1 MHISRDAIDRYTHK
15 SSSRLNTPADS
26 SIDPTN
32 GASDRPLDD
41 ATKDIAPG
49 GEGEDDET
57 EVDRRRL
64 MQIHKASVRL
74 DDLYR

>member
-1 MHISRDAIDRYTHK
+1 MSYTHK

-26 SIDPTN
+26 SPIDPTN
-32 GASDRPLDD
+32 GASERP
-41 ATKDIAPG
+41 AAKDIALG
-49 GEGEDDET
+49 GEDNDET

-64 MQIHKASVRL
+64 LQIQKASVRL

>member
-1 MHISRDAIDRYTHK
+1 MSYTHK

-26 SIDPTN
+26 SSIDPTN
-32 GASDRPLDD
+32 GASERPP
-41 ATKDIAPG
+41 ATKDIALG
-49 GEGEDDET
+49 GEDNDET

-64 MQIHKASVRL
+64 LQIQKASVRL

>member
-1 MHISRDAIDRYTHK
+1 WGVIDQRRLTIFP
-15 SSSRLNTPADS
+15 SSRLNTPADS

-32 GASDRPLDD
+32 GASDRSLDD
-41 ATKDIAPG
+41 STKDIAPG

-64 MQIHKASVRL
+64 LQIHKASVRL